1 MGGAARK
8 PANSLGEGK
17 PVGYQT
23 TTYGPAPG
31 GKTGDM
37 KHWEWT
43 GSTWVKIDSGS
54 FTGNGTIGTYQDPVT
69 LNIGPISVEGKSG
82 LSESLRWPADTLDDQ
97 SDWVFFQ
104 FGKYPKP
111 FGRDVRRITAINDT
125 KDKTERIAGWNA
137 ANLEEYNNS
146 SAALGLEREEWGSDV
161 QLKLFGKAVML
172 PVPQDVANE
181 IQQTWQGK
189 QFTAAGRAAV
199 SALAAGN
206 FSPANQVLKNIAG
219 NFEALQVNSAPV
231 MLPIPQDVANEIQQT
246 WQGKQFTAVGRAAV
260 AAAAAG
266 KLHQAGEVVKNV
278 KGNLF
283 ALQKSL
289 TGLAL
294 NTLPGVG
301 GNISFN
307 DISGSTRGV
316 VLNPNAELL
325 YDSPQMRE
333 VGMVFKMVPRN
344 PGESEA
350 IYNICQTFRRNAS
363 PAFGGRDAEDKDWS
377 FTVDSK
383 YSQKTQGVIPGDR
396 QNFIRVP
403 NLCKFTFMKGRKA
416 HPHLVQFKPCAISN
430 VEVTYTPDGTFA
442 TYSDGAPVAVEL
454 RLSFM
459 ETKVVFAQEIKD
471 FNPSGGS
478 Y

>member
-1 MGGAARK
+1 MGGPAK
-8 PANSLGEGK
+8 PPAKSVAEGK
-17 PVGYQT
+17 PVGYQWQT
-23 TTYGPAPG
+23 WGPGAR
-31 GKTGDM
+31 KTAY
-37 KHWEWT
+37 WEWS
-43 GSTWVKIDSGS
+43 GDRWVKISISEFKGKGS
-54 FTGNGTIGTYQDPVT
+54 VGTYQDPVT
-69 LNIGPISVEGKSG
+69 LNIGPISVEGESG

-111 FGRDVRRITAINDT
+111 FGRDVRRITGINDNAEKT
-125 KDKTERIAGWNA
+125 KRLAGHNM
-137 ANLEEYNNS
+137 ANLAEYNNS
-146 SAALGLEREEWGSDV
+146 AAALGLDREDWGSSDV
-161 QLKLFGKAVML
+161 SLKLFGKAVML

-219 NFEALQVNSAPV
+219 NFEALQTSINS
-231 MLPIPQDVANEIQQT
+231 
-246 WQGKQFTAVGRAAV
+246 
-260 AAAAAG
+260 
-266 KLHQAGEVVKNV
+266 
-278 KGNLF
+278 
-283 ALQKSL
+283 
-289 TGLAL
+289 LAL

-307 DISGSTRGV
+307 DVSGSTRGV

-363 PAFGGRDAEDKDWS
+363 PAFGGADAGDKDWS

-383 YSQKTQGVIPGDR
+383 YSKAKQGVIPGDR

>member
-1 MGGAARK
+1 MGGPAK
-8 PANSLGEGK
+8 PPAKSVAEGK
-17 PVGYQT
+17 PIGYQWQT
-23 TTYGPAPG
+23 WGPGAR
-31 GKTGDM
+31 KTAY
-37 KHWEWT
+37 WEWS
-43 GSTWVKIDSGS
+43 GERWVKISANEFKGKGS
-54 FTGNGTIGTYQDPVT
+54 VGEYLDPVT
-69 LNIGPISVEGKSG
+69 LNIGPISVEGQSG

-111 FGRDVRRITAINDT
+111 FGRDVRRITGINDNA
-125 KDKTERIAGWNA
+125 DKTRRLAGHNM
-137 ANLEEYNNS
+137 ANLAEYNNS
-146 SAALGLEREEWGSDV
+146 AAALGLDREDWGSSDV
-161 QLKLFGKAVML
+161 SLKLFGKAVML

-219 NFEALQVNSAPV
+219 NFEALQTSVNS
-231 MLPIPQDVANEIQQT
+231 
-246 WQGKQFTAVGRAAV
+246 
-260 AAAAAG
+260 
-266 KLHQAGEVVKNV
+266 
-278 KGNLF
+278 
-283 ALQKSL
+283 
-289 TGLAL
+289 LAL

-363 PAFGGRDAEDKDWS
+363 PAFGGASAGDKDWK

-383 YSQKTQGVIPGDR
+383 YSQKTQGVVPGDR

>member
-1 MGGAARK
+1 MGGPAK
-8 PANSLGEGK
+8 PPAKSVAEGK
-17 PVGYQT
+17 PIGYQWQT
-23 TTYGPAPG
+23 WGPGAR
-31 GKTGDM
+31 KTAY
-37 KHWEWT
+37 WEWS
-43 GSTWVKIDSGS
+43 GERWVKISANEFKGKGS
-54 FTGNGTIGTYQDPVT
+54 VGEYLDPVT
-69 LNIGPISVEGKSG
+69 LNIGPISVEGQSG

-111 FGRDVRRITAINDT
+111 FGRDVRRITGINDNA
-125 KDKTERIAGWNA
+125 DKTRRLAGHNM
-137 ANLEEYNNS
+137 ANLAEYNNS
-146 SAALGLEREEWGSDV
+146 AAALGLDREDWGSSDV
-161 QLKLFGKAVML
+161 SLKLFGKAVML

-219 NFEALQVNSAPV
+219 NFEALQ
-231 MLPIPQDVANEIQQT
+231 T
-246 WQGKQFTAVGRAAV
+246 
-260 AAAAAG
+260 
-266 KLHQAGEVVKNV
+266 
-278 KGNLF
+278 
-283 ALQKSL
+283 SL
-289 TGLAL
+289 NTLAL

-363 PAFGGRDAEDKDWS
+363 PAFGGASAGDKDWK